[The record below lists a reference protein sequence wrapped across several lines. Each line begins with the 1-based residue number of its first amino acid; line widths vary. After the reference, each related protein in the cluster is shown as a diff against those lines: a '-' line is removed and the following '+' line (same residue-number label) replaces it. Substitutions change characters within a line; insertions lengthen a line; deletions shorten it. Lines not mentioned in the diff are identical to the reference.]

1 MHVNREM
8 MQIQTADPL
17 QQATDFDLISRYLP
31 TDQSCL
37 LELGCGAAFTTRR
50 LAENLPI
57 QRLVA
62 MEVDRIQHEK
72 NLQIDDLP
80 NVEFV
85 VGGAQ
90 AIQLP
95 NDSVDGVIM
104 LKSLHHVPVDRMDDA
119 LDEIARVL
127 KPGGLAYLSE
137 PVYAGRFNEILK
149 LFNDEKTVRQAAFDA
164 VVRAVGRGSLE
175 LVEEIHFAS
184 ESRFS
189 GFAEFEQRI
198 LGATHSEFAIDET
211 LFARIHDRFAAC
223 TESDGSAVFHN
234 PMRADILRKPV

>member
-1 MHVNREM
+1 
-8 MQIQTADPL
+8 MQIQTAEPL
-17 QQATDFDLISRYLP
+17 ALATDFDLISRYLH

-57 QRLVA
+57 KRLIA

-85 VGGAQ
+85 VGSAQ
-90 AIQLP
+90 AIELP
-95 NDSVDGVIM
+95 SDSVDGVIM
-104 LKSLHHVPVDRMDDA
+104 LKSLHHVPVDQMEDA

-137 PVYAGRFNEILK
+137 PVYAGRFNEILQ
-149 LFNDEKTVRQAAFDA
+149 LFNDEKTVREAAFETVAGA
-164 VVRAVGRGSLE
+164 VRRGPLE
-175 LVEEIHFAS
+175 LLEEIHFAS

-198 LGATHSEFAIDET
+198 LGATHSEFAIDEA
-211 LFARIHDRFAAC
+211 LFAVIRDRFEAC
-223 TESDGSAVFHN
+223 TESDGSAIFHN